1 MQLDGGWIFAGS
13 AWPASCGQ
21 GSVELAALCSRPS
34 TSLHYEWYSLL
45 HGARCAVHRSSS
57 CTYIGKRSGGTN
69 FWNPMARVALGT
81 GSPCERQWPDKALES
96 FHRLRSNIFEVRVL
110 FERAH
115 AHEPAHIHST
125 ALACCA
131 QCTSCEAIVCARSV
145 SVDSAAMETIGVI
158 SMAAVLAL
166 GPGTRN

>member
-1 MQLDGGWIFAGS
+1 
-13 AWPASCGQ
+13 
-21 GSVELAALCSRPS
+21 
-34 TSLHYEWYSLL
+34 
-45 HGARCAVHRSSS
+45 
-57 CTYIGKRSGGTN
+57 
-69 FWNPMARVALGT
+69 MARVALAT
-81 GSPCERQWPDKALES
+81 GELCERPWRSMSNES
-96 FHRLRSNIFEVRVL
+96 FHRLRSNIFEVSVL

>member
-1 MQLDGGWIFAGS
+1 
-13 AWPASCGQ
+13 
-21 GSVELAALCSRPS
+21 
-34 TSLHYEWYSLL
+34 
-45 HGARCAVHRSSS
+45 
-57 CTYIGKRSGGTN
+57 
-69 FWNPMARVALGT
+69 MARVALGT

-96 FHRLRSNIFEVRVL
+96 FHRLRSNIFEVSVRC
-110 FERAH
+110 ERAH
-115 AHEPAHIHST
+115 AHEPAHIPAT

-166 GPGTRN
+166 GPGAQN